1 MKMKGKKDMLI
12 NNVKTQNFPYEV
24 IDGEEHYP
32 LHSAAVVESITEQ
45 IPDAVKPSVIIDYDK
60 IPESY
65 FQKVKENLGIRSDNK
80 NQEQTMQRERKL
92 IELLEQDGAF
102 SN

>member
-1 MKMKGKKDMLI
+1 MKGKKDMVI

-32 LHSAAVVESITEQ
+32 LHSAAVVESITDM
-45 IPDAVKPSVIIDYDK
+45 IPDAVKPSVTIDYDQ

-65 FQKVKENLGIRSDNK
+65 FEKVKAELGIRTVNPEEAA
-80 NQEQTMQRERKL
+80 QHERKL
-92 IELLEQDGAF
+92 LETLDQEGAF

>member
-1 MKMKGKKDMLI
+1 MKGKKDMMI

-32 LHSAAVVESITEQ
+32 LHSAVVVESIASK
-45 IPDAVKPSVIIDYDK
+45 IPDEVKPSITIDYDQ

-65 FQKVKENLGIRSDNK
+65 FKKVKEDLGIRSVNK
-80 NQEQTMQRERKL
+80 SQEETMQRERKL
-92 IELLEQDGAF
+92 LELLDQEGAF
-102 SN
+102 PN

>member
-1 MKMKGKKDMLI
+1 MII

-32 LHSAAVVESITEQ
+32 LHSAAVVESIADQ
-45 IPDAVKPSVIIDYDK
+45 IPDAVKPSVTIDYDQ
-60 IPESY
+60 IPASY
-65 FQKVKENLGIRSDNK
+65 FEKVKAELGLRSVDPEEAL
-80 NQEQTMQRERKL
+80 QHERKL
-92 IELLEQDGAF
+92 LTTLDQEGAF

>member
-65 FQKVKENLGIRSDNK
+65 FNKVKTELGIRSVDPK
-80 NQEQTMQRERKL
+80 EASKHERKL
-92 IELLEQDGAF
+92 LDTLNQEGAF
-102 SN
+102 PN